1 MRFSSSVITMERRS
15 APIMILSLARSN
27 SSMPTM
33 RLLARAAN
41 SAASFT
47 RFARSAP
54 EKPGR
59 AARDERRLHV
69 VGQRHAAHVHAQ
81 DLLAAAHVGQRHH
94 DLAVEAAR
102 AQQRRIEHVGAVGGG
117 DDNDALVAL
126 EAVHL
131 HQQLVQRLLALVVA
145 AAEARA
151 AMAADR
157 VDLVDED
164 DARAR
169 ASSPARTCRARARR
183 RRRRTSRRS
192 RSRRW

>member
-1 MRFSSSVITMERRS
+1 MERRS
-15 APIMILSLARSN
+15 APIMTLSLADSN
-27 SSMPTM
+27 SAMVTTRRPS
-33 RLLARAAN
+33 RAA
-41 SAASFT
+41 SRAASFT
-47 RFARSAP
+47 RLARSAP

-59 AARDERRLHV
+59 AAGDDRGIDIGR
-69 VGQRHAAHVHAQ
+69 QRHLAHMHLQ
-81 DLLAAAHVGQRHH
+81 DLLAAQDVRVGHD
-94 DLAVEAAR
+94 DLAVEAAG

-117 DDNDALVAL
+117 DQDHALIRL

-131 HQQLVQRLLALVVA
+131 DQQLVEGLLALVVA

-151 AMAADR
+151 AMPADG

-164 DARAR
+164 DAGRVLLALLEQV
-169 ASSPARTCRARARR
+169 AHAAER